1 MEDSIESEALENLLI
16 QMKQTNI
23 KDSMQQTINSEFV
36 EGNEFDRS
44 KFNFFLFDFHHIFR
58 HVKYW
63 PQIAINDVND
73 ERVCSIFSAVIIVA
87 TVGTNKTG

>member
-44 KFNFFLFDFHHIFR
+44 KFNFFLFR
-58 HVKYW
+58 
-63 PQIAINDVND
+63 
-73 ERVCSIFSAVIIVA
+73 FSSHF
-87 TVGTNKTG
+87 